1 MVIVDRSIPDD
12 AFAPQ
17 QTMEEVKERTAV
29 PPNVPIEP
37 PPRQTLD
44 NHASTQDQIRSR
56 AHEIYTARGK
66 TGQCGTGL
74 EKGGSRDTQT
84 TPRLAHKLTLQR
96 PDRALGQ
103 CSKSIGF
110 RNGINA

>member
-44 NHASTQDQIRSR
+44 NHASTQDQVRSR
-56 AHEIYTARGK
+56 AHEIYVQRGAK
-66 TGQCGTGL
+66 P
-74 EKGGSRDTQT
+74 GSAEQDWKKAEAEILRR
-84 TPRLAHKLTLQR
+84 PRV
-96 PDRALGQ
+96 
-103 CSKSIGF
+103 
-110 RNGINA
+110 